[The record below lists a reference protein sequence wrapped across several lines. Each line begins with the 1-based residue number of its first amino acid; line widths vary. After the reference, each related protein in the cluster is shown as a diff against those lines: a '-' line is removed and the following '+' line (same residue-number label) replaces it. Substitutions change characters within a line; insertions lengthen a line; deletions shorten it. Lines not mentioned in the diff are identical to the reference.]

1 MVLTVSDHHAHE
13 VEIVIQ
19 SSFSLLDSHGTN
31 VPAEPTIASFAARES
46 IHETDEGNQKEWVT
60 QRPPCL
66 FEVRTSQVNFAQKLF
81 YPVFR
86 NLRRIL

>member
-46 IHETDEGNQKEWVT
+46 IHETDEGDQKE
-60 QRPPCL
+60 
-66 FEVRTSQVNFAQKLF
+66 
-81 YPVFR
+81 
-86 NLRRIL
+86 